1 MTSILLVVAL
11 MVAALALGELIY
23 RHQRGAARFWGDFSQ
38 ALYATGALII
48 VVILA
53 FGGGAYTLVAFVF
66 AILYF
71 AVARTKWGDVRRTLN
86 G

>member
-1 MTSILLVVAL
+1 MNILLAATLMLVAI
-11 MVAALALGELIY
+11 ALGELIY
-23 RHQRGAARFWGDFSQ
+23 RHQRGAARFWGDVSQ
-38 ALYATGALII
+38 AIYASLALLL
-48 VVILA
+48 VVILS

-71 AVARTKWGDVRRTLN
+71 SVARTKWDDVRRTLN